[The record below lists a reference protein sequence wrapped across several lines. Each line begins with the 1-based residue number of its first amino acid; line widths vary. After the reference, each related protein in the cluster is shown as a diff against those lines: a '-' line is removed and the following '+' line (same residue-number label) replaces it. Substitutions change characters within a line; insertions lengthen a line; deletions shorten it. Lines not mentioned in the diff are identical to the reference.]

1 MADELPKPQA
11 LALTIMAAAAAVIL
25 SIVVFGMNSANP
37 IKWLVGLTAIP
48 GIPYAYVKVTMR
60 SLGVRPGDMSGAGR
74 MWFAHLLLIVFS
86 LLLIAY
92 LDDLPALQT
101 LWNLGEGPG
110 LGRLLTR
117 AELVGVL
124 ELLCCF
130 AAVFN
135 GLALGQ
141 WRIVHWFFTGESED
155 DAFNRTA
162 RYGGKMF
169 MLTMVLFEEFLK

>member
-1 MADELPKPQA
+1 MADDFPRPP
-11 LALTIMAAAAAVIL
+11 ALTLTIVAAAAAVIL

-37 IKWLVGLTAIP
+37 IKWLVGLAAIP
-48 GIPYAYVKVTMR
+48 GIPYAYVQLTMR
-60 SLGVRPGDMSGAGR
+60 TLGVRPGDMSGAGR

-86 LLLIAY
+86 ILLITY
-92 LDDLPALQT
+92 LDNLPVLQT
-101 LWNLGEGPG
+101 LWSVGEAPG
-110 LGRLLTR
+110 MGRVLTY
-117 AELVGVL
+117 ANLVGVL

-141 WRIVHWFFTGESED
+141 WRIVHWFFSGESED

-162 RYGGKMF
+162 RYGGTLLMF
-169 MLTMVLFEEFLK
+169 TMILFEEFLK